1 MYFSFFNIEFRWRLI
16 SSSVFC
22 KVNLFATLIFNG
34 LKRQSFLIE
43 LHSHLILTRE
53 LKFVFSCNLLKE
65 LFVEVEIAFSFFFG
79 FFLFSGVESWFDLW
93 LWLSFHL
100 DFQVCNCGELRLRTG
115 NLSWTRIKTKTAFHV
130 ARGSLQ
136 ASHLP
141 YKLWV
146 GLTWVIF

>member
-22 KVNLFATLIFNG
+22 KVNLFALIFNG
-34 LKRQSFLIE
+34 LKRRSFLIE
-43 LHSHLILTRE
+43 LHSHLILTCE
-53 LKFVFSCNLLKE
+53 LKFVFSCYLLKE
-65 LFVEVEIAFSFFFG
+65 LFVEVEIAFSFLFG

-93 LWLSFHL
+93 LRLSFLL
-100 DFQVCNCGELRLRTG
+100 DFQVCNCGELSLRTS
-115 NLSWTRIKTKTAFHV
+115 NLSRTRRETKTAFHV

-141 YKLWV
+141 YKL
-146 GLTWVIF
+146 